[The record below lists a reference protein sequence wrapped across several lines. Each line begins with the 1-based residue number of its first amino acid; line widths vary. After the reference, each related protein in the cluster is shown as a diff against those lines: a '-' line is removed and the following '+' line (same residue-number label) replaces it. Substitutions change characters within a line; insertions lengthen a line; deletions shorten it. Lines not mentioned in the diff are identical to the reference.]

1 MSFSDPI
8 TITVNAVATDLDRQF
23 QPIPGGPSLFGMAD
37 ESFKAEIS
45 HQLVKGKRER
55 HLFKVTQKAITAN
68 PFVPAE
74 NVENYA
80 SCYIV
85 LDQPRQ
91 GFTDVDLQYLVQSV
105 VDFIGNTAAN
115 RDKLINGEG

>member
-1 MSFSDPI
+1 MAFSDPI
-8 TITVNAVATDLDRQF
+8 TIEVNAVDQVLARQF
-23 QPIPGGPSLFGMAD
+23 QPIPGGPSIFGLAD

-45 HQLVKGKRER
+45 HQTVKGKRER

-85 LDQPRQ
+85 LDQPKQ
-91 GFTDVDLQYLVQSV
+91 GFLDEDLQYLVQSV
-105 VDFIGNTAAN
+105 VDFIGLTAGN
-115 RDKLINGEG
+115 RNKLINGEA

>member
-1 MSFSDPI
+1 MAFSDPI
-8 TITVNAVATDLDRQF
+8 TITINAVNKTLARQF

-55 HLFKVTQKAITAN
+55 HLWKVTQKAITAN
-68 PFVPAE
+68 PFIPAE

-80 SCYIV
+80 SCYLV
-85 LDQPRQ
+85 LDNPRQ
-91 GFTDVDLQYLVQSV
+91 GFTDVELQYLVQGTASFIASV
-105 VDFIGNTAAN
+105 TGN
-115 RDKLINGEG
+115 RDKLINGEA